1 MLCVC
6 CCFVAGCYINLT
18 GRGGPVAARRTA
30 QQARAGYL
38 PATKMVLM
46 LRSRSFFIALY
57 FCEKMVFG
65 CVPRFSAMCSR
76 LSPRSRLKI
85 TSLSAGLSSRVF
97 CTLMPP
103 GSLLSSSRWIFPAA
117 NKAEYGWRP
126 TRRKSRDRQQF
137 HHALV
142 VIEHQKA
149 RFAVVLL
156 VQGHQGFR
164 SR

>member
-1 MLCVC
+1 MCVC

-30 QQARAGYL
+30 QQAGQVICRRRRWCSCCAAAAFHRA
-38 PATKMVLM
+38 VF
-46 LRSRSFFIALY
+46 LR
-57 FCEKMVFG
+57 EDGFG

-126 TRRKSRDRQQF
+126 TRRKSPDRQQF

-156 VQGHQGFR
+156 VQGHRGFR